1 MGGYRV
7 VELADAQINHLPGE
21 TRSLSFAGIEIKY
34 GVASPWRYY
43 MQARAIVWLILEYHS
58 IKELARY
65 GMKWGKVLFL
75 FKDKKEYI
83 KQMVCGT
90 KDGINLWKD
99 VHD

>member
-1 MGGYRV
+1 
-7 VELADAQINHLPGE
+7 
-21 TRSLSFAGIEIKY
+21 
-34 GVASPWRYY
+34 

-65 GMKWGKVLFL
+65 GMKWGKVLLL

-83 KQMVCGT
+83 KQLVRGT

>member
-1 MGGYRV
+1 M
-7 VELADAQINHLPGE
+7 
-21 TRSLSFAGIEIKY
+21 
-34 GVASPWRYY
+34 
-43 MQARAIVWLILEYHS
+43 WLMLEYHS

-75 FKDKKEYI
+75 FKEKKEYI
-83 KQMVCGT
+83 KQLVHGT